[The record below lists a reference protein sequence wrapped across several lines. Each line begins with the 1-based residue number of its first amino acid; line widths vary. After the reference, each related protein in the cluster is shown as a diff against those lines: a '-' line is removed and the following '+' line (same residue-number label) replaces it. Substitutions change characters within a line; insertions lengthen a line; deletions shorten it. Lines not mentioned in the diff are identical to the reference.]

1 LGWLRKDSYW
11 RPIAESGQRVSS
23 TVETPEWCNEDELE
37 NGIRNIP
44 DLISDGIDA
53 ATGDKVVATLAA
65 TIDFPWRGACRD
77 NEDVNNLGSSRLPH
91 RPADQMIDVDDR
103 GEFPVTETVLVPL
116 SDELEL
122 IEQRSVSAL
131 RVA

>member
-53 ATGDKVVATLAA
+53 ATGD
-65 TIDFPWRGACRD
+65 
-77 NEDVNNLGSSRLPH
+77 N